1 MRGAERP
8 GKVCWTRPF
17 LLPLQPLS
25 DDAARKTFVDIT
37 DNSHNSN
44 DIARLLSLTDN
55 MPLAVDLIANL
66 AYCEGCND
74 ILARW
79 ETEKTSVLSSG
90 GGRQSNLDESISL
103 SLSSPR
109 ITALSGAKEL
119 LSLLSILP
127 DGLSDS
133 DLLQSKLPIKDI
145 LACKAV
151 LLRTALA
158 YTNHTKARLKVLV
171 PIREYMQHH
180 YPASPSFVEC
190 ISIRFHD
197 HLKFWEKHHHQQ
209 SGAGVYRQV
218 IPNLANM
225 QNVFML
231 ELQPNN
237 LRLENAMD
245 SAAILNEFGLFIG
258 HSPNPSVDYLLKHY
272 SHPKNPRLEVRMI
285 TVLFYMYHVDIE
297 DVDRLVNQAEDDFD
311 QFDDPFMKCEGQP
324 MSSQFTNHTYA

>member
-1 MRGAERP
+1 RASSNSLSMLPSEPKIFHGRESELGEIVAGLALQPARIAILGAGGMGKTSLARAALHHPDVVHKYEHRVFVAADSVTNERELATLIAVHLGLRPAKYIVQQVVQHFSKGSPCLLVVDNLETVWEPLDSRGDVKEFLSLLTDIKHLALIITMRGAERP

-79 ETEKTSVLSSG
+79 EMEKTSVLSSG

-180 YPASPSFVEC
+180 YPAS
-190 ISIRFHD
+190 
-197 HLKFWEKHHHQQ
+197 
-209 SGAGVYRQV
+209 
-218 IPNLANM
+218 
-225 QNVFML
+225 
-231 ELQPNN
+231 
-237 LRLENAMD
+237 
-245 SAAILNEFGLFIG
+245 
-258 HSPNPSVDYLLKHY
+258 
-272 SHPKNPRLEVRMI
+272 
-285 TVLFYMYHVDIE
+285 
-297 DVDRLVNQAEDDFD
+297 
-311 QFDDPFMKCEGQP
+311 
-324 MSSQFTNHTYA
+324 